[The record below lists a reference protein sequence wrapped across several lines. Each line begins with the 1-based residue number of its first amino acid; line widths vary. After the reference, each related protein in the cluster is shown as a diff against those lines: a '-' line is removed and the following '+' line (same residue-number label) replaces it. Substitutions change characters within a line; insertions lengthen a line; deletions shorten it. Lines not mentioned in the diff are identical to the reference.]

1 MALSNLSVINND
13 ISEFFGGVN
22 DVLSY
27 ISQQEL
33 EYISLFKGPFVTAN
47 SWGLSIDLSIFD
59 VLPNSYI
66 TVLDNNNSF
75 SYTRLLTD
83 NIFGLNSLDTDLIFQ
98 TPHANY
104 ITIIFKKSYQN
115 VITDSY
121 LLVWLSHKLKDSD
134 LSKLISHSLS
144 NNTEIPKVHDKNE
157 IYLNNKYLNNGA
169 VYYKYTPGVVSVDN
183 TFNQVFDKGE
193 ESIFNLTDGV
203 IYPKNG
209 WYIFYQKSG
218 TNIYPLEFYNLVGL
232 GFRRLRFNKSGSIFI
247 NTSNLY
253 LQPDAPVI
261 NNTTSDSITDSLNTD
276 RFIRLE
282 GFFVYKNP
290 VLCSNVNHATAIGS
304 INVFDLDSSNCEDIL
319 ATAIFGS
326 DSLTPTDFLD
336 TEIFFDEDSFLNE
349 CIPTGISYPTQI
361 GFCNN
366 RNVSVSGFNV
376 TSEASSSTVNKNNTL
391 SFGRLVVY
399 FSGDISNNN
408 VSVLNTY
415 IIIGNITNNNL
426 SVAEGN
432 RGILSSYGS
441 INNFNTSDAISTL
454 PFFSGNTFI
463 TNRNI
468 STANFTFIKGLIATC
483 INRQITEASVQR
495 YVISSGNLFN
505 TNTAVG
511 SSFGA
516 VPSDFGHSNHFN
528 IATAEGLSGQTLIS
542 HITNVNTTE
551 AELTI
556 SYQGYITNTN
566 KNTSTATSSIRYLA
580 SIAVTSNHNS
590 FVIIV

>member
-13 ISEFFGGVN
+13 ISEFFGGIN

-33 EYISLFKGPFVTAN
+33 EYISLFKGSFVTAN
-47 SWGLSIDLSIFD
+47 SWDLNIDLTIFD
-59 VLPNSYI
+59 ILPNSYI
-66 TVLDNNNSF
+66 TVLDNNNNF
-75 SYTRLLTD
+75 SYTRPLTD
-83 NIFGLNSLDTDLIFQ
+83 SVFGLDPLDTELIFQ

-144 NNTEIPKVHDKNE
+144 NNIETPKVQDKNE
-157 IYLNNKYLNNGA
+157 IYLNNYYLNNGD
-169 VYYKYTPGVVSVDN
+169 VYYKYVPGVVSVNND
-183 TFNQVFDKGE
+183 FNQVFDKGE
-193 ESIFNLTDGV
+193 ESIFNLTDRL

-218 TNIYPLEFYNLVGL
+218 TNVYPLDLFNLVGL

-253 LQPDAPVI
+253 LQTDVPI
-261 NNTTSDSITDSLNTD
+261 SNNITSDSVGDSLTTD

-282 GFFVYKNP
+282 GFFVYRNP
-290 VLCSNVNHATAIGS
+290 TLCNNVNFATAIGS
-304 INVFDLDSSNCEDIL
+304 INIFDIECEDVLTIAIL
-319 ATAIFGS
+319 GS
-326 DSLTPTDFLD
+326 NNLTSTDFLES
-336 TEIFFDEDSFLNE
+336 EIFLNQDSFFSE
-349 CIPTGISYPTQI
+349 CTSSVLSNPTQI

-366 RNVSVSGFNV
+366 RNIAVAGFNV
-376 TSEASSSTVNKNNTL
+376 NSEASSTTVNKNNTI

-399 FSGDISNNN
+399 FSANTININI
-408 VSVLNTY
+408 SVLNTY
-415 IIIGNITNNNL
+415 IIIGNITNNNI
-426 SVAEGN
+426 STAQGN

-441 INNFNTSDAISTL
+441 INNTNTSNAISTL

-463 TNRNI
+463 TNRNT
-468 STANFTFIKGLIATC
+468 STASFTFIKGLIATC
-483 INRQITEASVQR
+483 INRQITSASVQR
-495 YVISSGNLFN
+495 YVISGGTIFN
-505 TNTAVG
+505 TNVSVA
-511 SSFGA
+511 SSFGS
-516 VPSDFGHSNHFN
+516 VPSAFGVSNHFN
-528 IATAEGLSGQTLIS
+528 ITTAEGLSGQELSST
-542 HITNVNTTE
+542 ITNINTTS
-551 AELTI
+551 AELII
-556 SYQGYITNTN
+556 SYQGYITNIN
-566 KNTSTATSSIRYLA
+566 RNISTASSSIRYLA
-580 SIAVTSNHNS
+580 PISNTTNNNS